1 MSGKQTQRQST
12 AIAGGVFVCLLPV
25 GCQAATKGSD
35 RQSVHQI
42 VWPTQNSPVS
52 MICVRNRTKCKRK
65 QKTSK
70 ETCIGGVIYCS
81 ALLPPPRVLRSSCVH
96 TVSLGLGGKFIAS
109 AQLLRLRLLVWPSH
123 LIFQGTLA
131 HVPSTDLF
139 VFLSV
144 PQGRKTQRQ
153 ILVSYI

>member
-1 MSGKQTQRQST
+1 MSGKKTQRQST

-96 TVSLGLGGKFIAS
+96 TVSLAVGGS
-109 AQLLRLRLLVWPSH
+109 LLPARSFCVCGCWSGQVTSYSKAHSLTCQA
-123 LIFQGTLA
+123 LIY
-131 HVPSTDLF
+131 LF
-139 VFLSV
+139 FYQCRRGEKHNDKYL
-144 PQGRKTQRQ
+144 
-153 ILVSYI
+153 